1 MKATQHM
8 PEEQHTGGSLSCK
21 AADPIRDSTA
31 ANRRPDPAAVHSVD
45 ALPAS
50 LETRSLRQATVRQMQ
65 QHHGNAFVQRAL
77 GGRVDTDDD
86 PRSLS
91 ETTSTAQAPA
101 PTTTTTTQSPASA
114 TAQAPTTAT
123 TQSPASAT
131 AQAPATTTDQAPT
144 GPVEQVAPA
153 GPASGE
159 APTEITAGGN
169 TVRVTAGGVNVQG
182 SMVTVDAGM
191 TRVSGV
197 LQADTLIANTVV
209 GSAYTPGPGNI
220 Q

>member
-1 MKATQHM
+1 MKAPQHM
-8 PEEQHTGGSLSCK
+8 PEEQHTGGSLSRK

-77 GGRVDTDDD
+77 GGRVDRDDD
-86 PRSLS
+86 PRSVS
-91 ETTSTAQAPA
+91 DTATTAQAP
-101 PTTTTTTQSPASA
+101 TTATTQAPASA

-131 AQAPATTTDQAPT
+131 AQAPATTTDQAPA

-169 TVRVTAGGVNVQG
+169 AVRVTAGGVNVQG